1 MAEFVRVAKTGEIAN
16 GQMQAFDVKG
26 QRVAVAR
33 VGESFYGF
41 GDVCTHA
48 QCSLADGTLEGT
60 TVTCPCHGSQFD
72 VRSGAVLAP
81 PAREPVGSH
90 RVRVQGEEIQVE
102 V

>member
-1 MAEFVRVAKTGEIAN
+1 MGEFVRVAKSGEVPN
-16 GQMQAFDVKG
+16 GQMKAFDVKG

-33 VGESFYGF
+33 VGANFYGF

-60 TVTCPCHGSQFD
+60 TVTCACHGSQFD

-81 PAREPVGSH
+81 PAREPVASH
-90 RVRVQGEEIQVE
+90 RVRVQEEEIQVE